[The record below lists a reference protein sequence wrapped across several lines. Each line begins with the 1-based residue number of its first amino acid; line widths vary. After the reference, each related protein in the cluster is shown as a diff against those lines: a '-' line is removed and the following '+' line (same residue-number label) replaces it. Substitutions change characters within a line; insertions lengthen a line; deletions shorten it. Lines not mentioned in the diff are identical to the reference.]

1 MRKLLLISAVL
12 VASVSAHAEEG
23 RGAVVAST
31 DPATSDIPRPLP
43 PIKKSEKSEKSETSK
58 QQSAV
63 PARPLP
69 SMSARALQAQRYAS
83 REARARQ
90 IAARYGIHW

>member
-12 VASVSAHAEEG
+12 LASVSAHAEEG

-31 DPATSDIPRPLP
+31 DPAATSDIPRPLP
-43 PIKKSEKSEKSETSK
+43 PIKKSETSETPK
-58 QQSAV
+58 RQSAM

-69 SMSARALQAQRYAS
+69 PTSARALQAQRYAS